1 MSHCTQLLR
10 KGSVVTAI
18 GLVVAAIAGCG
29 TTSPVG
35 LGLNGSQASDP
46 GGGRSDDAPASTA
59 IREITP
65 ELVRTQLAA
74 RSSRATQDIS
84 ALIKPATPYA
94 IESGD
99 VLSIVVWDHPEL
111 NGAAASQPG
120 VSAPDSTSGVSPQA
134 GFIVDHD
141 GQIQFPFAGTV
152 KVAGMT
158 EERARDMLASK
169 LARYI
174 TRPNITLRVQSYRSK
189 RIYVDGEVKQP
200 GVYAINDIP
209 MTLMEAINRTGGMM
223 PTADQSRLALS
234 RQGTTYSIDLPEM
247 VQRGVNPAMIL
258 LQDGDVLRVRSR
270 DESKVFV
277 SGEVVAPRALTMHNG
292 RLSLNEALGES
303 GGINPMSGDMR
314 QIYVVRRSTHE
325 PIVFRLDAQAPGALA
340 LGEGFELDPKDLVY
354 VAATPLTNWHR
365 TISQIFPGSLSSAFS
380 AVSQPR

>member
-1 MSHCTQLLR
+1 
-10 KGSVVTAI
+10 
-18 GLVVAAIAGCG
+18 
-29 TTSPVG
+29 
-35 LGLNGSQASDP
+35 
-46 GGGRSDDAPASTA
+46 
-59 IREITP
+59 
-65 ELVRTQLAA
+65 
-74 RSSRATQDIS
+74 
-84 ALIKPATPYA
+84 
-94 IESGD
+94 
-99 VLSIVVWDHPEL
+99 
-111 NGAAASQPG
+111 
-120 VSAPDSTSGVSPQA
+120 
-134 GFIVDHD
+134 
-141 GQIQFPFAGTV
+141 
-152 KVAGMT
+152 
-158 EERARDMLASK
+158 
-169 LARYI
+169 
-174 TRPNITLRVQSYRSK
+174 
-189 RIYVDGEVKQP
+189 
-200 GVYAINDIP
+200 
-209 MTLMEAINRTGGMM
+209 M